1 MSRGPIEGAREM
13 TFARRAWTIF
23 GIVIALIALLIVLGF
38 LFLTPVSSG
47 TESDFGKVE
56 RVEEGS

>member
-1 MSRGPIEGAREM
+1 M
-13 TFARRAWTIF
+13 TFARRAWMIF
-23 GIVIALIALLIVLGF
+23 GIVIALMALLIVLGF

-56 RVEEGS
+56 RVEPNKY

>member
-1 MSRGPIEGAREM
+1 M
-13 TFARRAWTIF
+13 TFDRRAWRIF
-23 GIVIALIALLIVLGF
+23 GIVMGLLGLLILLLL

-56 RVEEGS
+56 RVEPNKN

>member
-1 MSRGPIEGAREM
+1 M

-38 LFLTPVSSG
+38 LFLFPVSSG

>member
-1 MSRGPIEGAREM
+1 M
-13 TFARRAWTIF
+13 TFARRAWMIF

-38 LFLTPVSSG
+38 LFLFPVSSSG